1 MSWNRAF
8 RHMYRK
14 ICWASSFMQSNKAA
28 INVVINTISNQI
40 LLSGHKSTLI
50 QRFNSFNNQQDIFS
64 SSHELNTNELINFYA
79 QILTGNDVV
88 LAKRQLDHHISHV
101 KQKDLSIINMLTG
114 VNLTVFVFLFF
125 IFQIPSKCSSYKHF
139 L

>member
-50 QRFNSFNNQQDIFS
+50 QRFNTFNNQQDIFS

-88 LAKRQLDHHISHV
+88 LAKR
-101 KQKDLSIINMLTG
+101 
-114 VNLTVFVFLFF
+114 
-125 IFQIPSKCSSYKHF
+125 
-139 L
+139 